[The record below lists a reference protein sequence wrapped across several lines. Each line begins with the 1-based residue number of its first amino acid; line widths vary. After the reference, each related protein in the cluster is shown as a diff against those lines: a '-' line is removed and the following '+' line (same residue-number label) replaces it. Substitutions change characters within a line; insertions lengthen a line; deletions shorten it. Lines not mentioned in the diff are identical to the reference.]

1 MKFLSLE
8 EPRALEQ
15 AIASIQRGG
24 VIAFPTDTVYG
35 LGGSLSYPDA
45 LERIF
50 EIKVRDRERSLPVL
64 LASPTYLANVTAS
77 ISPGLLALA
86 RMFWPGPLTIALPAL
101 DTLPR
106 QVVASDNT
114 VGVRVPDHSVALT
127 IAQRCGGAIAATS
140 ANISGELPACRSDEI
155 DRGLAERIDLVL
167 DGGIAPCGLPSSVIR
182 PEGDTIFVIRE
193 GAIPAATLQAAWR
206 RLNVEAAGTSRPQ
219 DELLNAGNLEMRMKA
234 DQ

>member
-35 LGGSLSYPDA
+35 LGGSLSHPDA
-45 LERIF
+45 LERIY
-50 EIKVRDRERSLPVL
+50 EMKGRDPERSLPVL
-64 LASPTYLANVTAS
+64 LASPAELSKVTAS
-77 ISPGLLALA
+77 VTQELLGLA
-86 RMFWPGPLTIALPAL
+86 RMFWPGPLTIAVPAL

-140 ANISGELPACRSDEI
+140 ANISGESPACRSEEI
-155 DRGLAERIDLVL
+155 DPGLAEAIDLIL
-167 DGGIAPCGLPSSVIR
+167 DGGIAPCGLHSTVIR
-182 PEGDTIFVIRE
+182 PDGDTIFVIRE
-193 GAIPAATLQAAWR
+193 GAIPAATLHAAWKVVHDGAGESAER
-206 RLNVEAAGTSRPQ
+206 R
-219 DELLNAGNLEMRMKA
+219 DELLNAGSA
-234 DQ
+234 VDS